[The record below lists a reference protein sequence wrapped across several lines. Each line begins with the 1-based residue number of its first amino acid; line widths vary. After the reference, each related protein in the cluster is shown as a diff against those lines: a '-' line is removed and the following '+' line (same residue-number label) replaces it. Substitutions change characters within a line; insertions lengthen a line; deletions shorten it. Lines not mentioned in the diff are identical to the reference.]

1 MAKKQMGTTRVG
13 PRGGETTRKRGQVK
27 KTLWIN
33 EDEDKELRKI
43 AYEEHRS
50 EASIVREALR
60 SYLGLEEE

>member
-1 MAKKQMGTTRVG
+1 MSKKQAKSSAVG

-33 EDEDKELRKI
+33 DDEEKALRKV

-60 SYLGLEEE
+60 TYLGLEE

>member
-1 MAKKQMGTTRVG
+1 M
-13 PRGGETTRKRGQVK
+13 K

>member
-1 MAKKQMGTTRVG
+1 MG
-13 PRGGETTRKRGQVK
+13 PRGGDTTRRRGQVK

-33 EDEDKELRKI
+33 DDEHQALRKA

-60 SYLGLEEE
+60 EYLRLDQG

>member
-1 MAKKQMGTTRVG
+1 MNRRQVG

-27 KTLWIN
+27 KTVWIN
-33 EDEDKELRKI
+33 DDEAEVLRKI

-60 SYLGLEEE
+60 EYLGLEE